1 MKDKKSIAIVVLA
14 AITAGIGIYTI
25 VNNQSKLSA
34 FDDLKDR
41 HTDVSAEQKNLTQK
55 LQTMTAARN
64 ALDTSEQQLKT
75 DLSASQQGAQ
85 TLAEQKTALEENIKE
100 NELKFVDELGKKDEA
115 LKQAATE
122 LTGKTTEL
130 EQASQALETAKADA
144 TTAKADATTAKTAL
158 DQKQKALADLKTETD
173 ATIAE
178 SKKMIS
184 ELETKYEQATREKGA
199 LDEKIKNL
207 NADIEEISEKLE
219 TSEGD
224 RTFLEREL
232 LRMQD
237 EKAELVRKM
246 NDLDYIST
254 QYKRIKTEFNVARR
268 LDWMRRGVGIYATKK
283 TIIEQNAELRGET
296 PALAKTG
303 PAKPVVKIQV
313 ELTSDGQVKI
323 NGKIVAP
330 QPKEEDTPKPG
341 VSNPVAPKKVS
352 SQD

>member
-34 FDDLKDR
+34 FDDLKDQ
-41 HTDVSAEQKNLTQK
+41 HTDVSVEQKNLTQK

-64 ALDTSEQQLKT
+64 ALDASEQQLKT
-75 DLSASQQGAQ
+75 DLSASRQGAQ

-100 NELKFVDELGKKDEA
+100 NGLKFVDELGKKDEA
-115 LKQAATE
+115 LKQAATK
-122 LTGKTTEL
+122 LAGKTTEL

-144 TTAKADATTAKTAL
+144 TTAQTAL

-178 SKKMIS
+178 SKKMVS
-184 ELETKYEQATREKGA
+184 ELETKYEQAVREKGA
-199 LDEKIKNL
+199 LDEQIKNL
-207 NADIEEISEKLE
+207 NADIEETNEKLE

-246 NDLDYIST
+246 NDLEYIST
-254 QYKRIKTEFNVARR
+254 QYKRIKSEFNVARR
-268 LDWMRRGVGIYATKK
+268 LDWMRRGVGIYAKKK

-296 PALAKTG
+296 PTLAKTG
-303 PAKPVVKIQV
+303 PAKPAEKIQV
-313 ELTSDGQVKI
+313 ELTSDGKVKI
-323 NGKIVAP
+323 NGKIVEP

>member
-100 NELKFVDELGKKDEA
+100 NDLKFVDELGKKDEA

-130 EQASQALETAKADA
+130 EQASQALE
-144 TTAKADATTAKTAL
+144 TAKADATTAKTAL

-199 LDEKIKNL
+199 LDEQIKNL
-207 NADIEEISEKLE
+207 NADIEEISEQLE